1 MNDLDYLFNLL
12 EKSSIAVIGYSSD
25 TEHIK
30 ETILSKLSVYK
41 IGRINADN
49 FNSKQILRDAKLCS
63 LFGEINTTRY
73 YHLDV
78 SEIITSKD
86 SPFSLSI
93 MTSKIIQDIRSEIW
107 NMYNKYSINEESELG
122 LDFDDCEDHKQ
133 FEMIPPFRLI
143 VTTPTY
149 KSLDSTKQYSIRG
162 GDRIVYSADL
172 FMLIKDKTLKDK
184 LFNKDV
190 SLKIIKNR
198 FNYDDDNDI
207 NLKDLN
213 NYNYICNYEYSK

>member
-1 MNDLDYLFNLL
+1 MEDLDYLFNLL
-12 EKSSIAVIGYSSD
+12 EKSSITVIGYSSD
-25 TEHIK
+25 NKYIK
-30 ETILSKLSVYK
+30 ETILSKLDVYK

-49 FNSKQILRDAKLCS
+49 FNSKQILRDAKLSS

-78 SEIITSKD
+78 SEIIISKD
-86 SPFSLSI
+86 NSISLSEI
-93 MTSKIIQDIRSEIW
+93 ASKIIQDIRSEIW

-122 LDFDDCEDHKQ
+122 LDFDDFENHEQC
-133 FEMIPPFRLI
+133 EMIPPFRLI
-143 VTTPTY
+143 VTSPTY
-149 KSLDSTKQYSIRG
+149 KSLDSVREYSIRG
-162 GDRIVYSADL
+162 GDRIIYSADL

-198 FNYDDDNDI
+198 FNYGDNDI